1 MDPAHQRHLKISR
14 VPERDGHE
22 RGFVVQVSVDGE
34 VLDGPLT
41 LLEPLSLSERTDLRW
56 YLERYASQ
64 EPFDSDKAHKVAASI
79 ITYGRELHRQLRL
92 QRTFQIQDP
101 LVDQNYSLTIDVC
114 ENYTED
120 HAFSGSL
127 QSLHW
132 ELLEQL
138 ELWSGCFNKVIVR
151 RISSEPTKDDIR
163 PALTPSVSIAG
174 TLNVLVVIARNTET
188 DPSAYQDVRPFA
200 ALDVLLGV
208 RGILQQ
214 QAAGPR
220 LRVEVV
226 RPGTFDSLKQHLR
239 SSKDIHGPGFYHF
252 VHFDMH
258 GRVAKRRLANGNS

>member
-1 MDPAHQRHLKISR
+1 MDPAQQRHLKVSR
-14 VPERDGHE
+14 VPEADGHE
-22 RGFVVQVSVDGE
+22 GGLLVQISVDGE

-41 LLEPLSLSERTDLRW
+41 LLEPLSLSEQTDLRW

-79 ITYGRELHRQLRL
+79 ITYGRELHRQLQLHRI
-92 QRTFQIQDP
+92 FQIQDP
-101 LVDQNYSLTIDVC
+101 LIDQNHSLTIDVC

-151 RISSEPTKDDIR
+151 RISSEPINEDIR
-163 PALTPSVSIAG
+163 TLTPSVTIAG
-174 TLNVLVVIARNTET
+174 TLNVLVVIARNTEINPT
-188 DPSAYQDVRPFA
+188 AYQDVRPFA

-208 RGILQQ
+208 RDILQQ
-214 QAAGPR
+214 
-220 LRVEVV
+220 
-226 RPGTFDSLKQHLR
+226 
-239 SSKDIHGPGFYHF
+239 
-252 VHFDMH
+252 
-258 GRVAKRRLANGNS
+258 